1 MRKIIL
7 CLMLFMLPNVCLAKD
22 LLVLGADW
30 CPACVKLKQYLANN
44 RSKIKFKVDNVNID
58 KNPKMKERLKV
69 KSIPAS
75 FIFDDDGNLQSTKI
89 GFDSSYTK
97 WLKDNE

>member
-1 MRKIIL
+1 MQKIIL
-7 CLMLFMLPNVCLAKD
+7 CLLLFMLPNVCLAKD

-30 CPACVKLKQYLANN
+30 CPACVKLKQYLASNGDKVN
-44 RSKIKFKVDNVNID
+44 FKIEHINID
-58 KNPKMKERLKV
+58 KNPKMKKRLKV
-69 KSIPAS
+69 SSIPAS
-75 FIFDDDGNLQSTKI
+75 FIFDDNGNVQSKKI